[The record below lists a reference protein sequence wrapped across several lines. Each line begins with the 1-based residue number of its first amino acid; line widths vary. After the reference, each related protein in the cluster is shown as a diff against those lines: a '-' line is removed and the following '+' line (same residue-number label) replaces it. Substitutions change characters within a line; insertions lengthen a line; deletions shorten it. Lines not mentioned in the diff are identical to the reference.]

1 MGRKPRRRPERLAE
15 KLKTIRETL
24 GLSQNEMVSRLGLK
38 DELTREEVSAFERGT
53 HEPNLL
59 VLLAYSDVANVTLEV
74 LARDSLDMPERLP
87 SPSRHEGIRRRHQQ
101 GKSLKS

>member
-15 KLKTIRETL
+15 KLKTIRESL
-24 GLSQNEMVSRLGLK
+24 GLSQSEMVSRLRLN

-59 VLLAYSDVANVTLEV
+59 VLLAYSEAANILLEV
-74 LARDSLDMPERLP
+74 LVRDELDIPNRLP
-87 SPSRHEGIRRRHQQ
+87 CKNKHGGVRRGNR
-101 GKSLKS
+101 